1 MAPSPA
7 DAAAAAVRS
16 HPLRTRILSALVLAP
31 MALVVVWIG
40 GWLMALW
47 VALAAVL
54 MAREWSLLT
63 ARGRIG
69 APGVLLALG
78 SVAAVAATA
87 AGLAP
92 AVSFAVLAGSGV
104 VVYGL
109 ARTGGVDAARWVAV
123 GAVVVGVPC
132 VALVWLRLQPADGR
146 LMVFWLLAV
155 VWATDIAAYAVGRSL
170 GGPRLAPRVSPNK
183 TWAGLAGGV
192 IGAALTGGTI
202 AAAVGA
208 GGVAAAVAG
217 GVLALVAQAG
227 DLGESLAK
235 RRFGVKD
242 TGALIP
248 GHGGLL
254 DRVDGLLTTIPV
266 VALWLWL
273 KGGNVLA

>member
-1 MAPSPA
+1 
-7 DAAAAAVRS
+7 
-16 HPLRTRILSALVLAP
+16 
-31 MALVVVWIG
+31 MALLFVWVG
-40 GWLMALW
+40 GWPMALW

-54 MAREWSLLT
+54 MAREWSQLT
-63 ARGRIG
+63 AGGRLG
-69 APGVLLALG
+69 APGTLLALA

-87 AGLAP
+87 AGVAP
-92 AVSFAVLAGSGV
+92 ALSIAALIGSGV
-104 VVYGL
+104 LIYGL
-109 ARTGGVDAARWVAV
+109 ARTAGVDAARWVAL

-132 VALVWLRLQPADGR
+132 VALVWLRLQPGDGR
-146 LMVFWLLAV
+146 LVVFWVLAV
-155 VWATDIAAYAVGRSL
+155 VWATDIAAYAVGRTL
-170 GGPRLAPRVSPNK
+170 GGPRLAPRISPNK
-183 TWAGLAGGV
+183 TWAGLIGGAL
-192 IGAALTGGTI
+192 GAALTGGAI

-208 GGVAAAVAG
+208 GVAEAGIAG

-254 DRVDGLLTTIPV
+254 DRVDGLLTTLPV

-273 KGGNVLA
+273 KGGSVLA